1 MSRSRD
7 TLTWLEP
14 GDEAEESGWFEPGGR
29 FRIGDVEFQCATS
42 AHRSA
47 RGRFWIRKDRA
58 LVEEYLDL
66 LDGFPKANVVEL
78 GIGDGGSVALTALLT
93 EPKRLV
99 AIELNPHRVEALDEL
114 IGDLG
119 LSERVRLH
127 YGVDQADRTRLGTIV
142 EDEFAGEPLDLVID
156 DASHSLEE
164 TRASFETLF
173 PRLRPEGQLL
183 IEDWN
188 HQHLLS
194 RGIAEALARPD
205 RPGLAEFE
213 RRLGEGPPE
222 APLSRLV
229 VELILAQAESDEFL
243 TRVTIGPHWVAV
255 RRGPATLDPGGFRL
269 SDLYTDHLGLLPS
282 EGSADLRGVGSP

>member
-1 MSRSRD
+1 MTRSRD

-14 GDEAEESGWFEPGGR
+14 GEDIGESGWFEPGGR
-29 FRIGDVEFQCATS
+29 FRIGNVEFQCATS
-42 AHRSA
+42 AHHSA
-47 RGRFWIRKDRA
+47 PGHFSIRKNRV
-58 LVEEYLDL
+58 LVEEYLDV
-66 LDGFPKANVVEL
+66 LDGFPEANVVEL
-78 GIGDGGSVALTALLT
+78 GIGDGGSVALAALLT

-99 AIELNPHRVEALDEL
+99 AIELNPTRVDALDEL
-114 IGDLG
+114 VGDLG
-119 LSERVRLH
+119 LSEYIRLH
-127 YGVDQADRTRLGTIV
+127 YGVNQADRVRLGTIV
-142 EDEFAGEPLDLVID
+142 EDEFAAEPLDLVID

-164 TRASFETLF
+164 TRSSFETLF
-173 PRLRPEGQLL
+173 PRLRPEGLLL

-229 VELILAQAESDEFL
+229 VELILAQAESEEFL
-243 TRVTIGPHWVAV
+243 ARVTVGPRWVGV
-255 RRGPATLDPGGFRL
+255 RRGPGTLDHRGFRL
-269 SDLYTDHLGLLPS
+269 SDLYTDHLGLLPGES
-282 EGSADLRGVGSP
+282 AADLGG